1 METTPESS
9 LIEVFKTGEP
19 SKIQKRI
26 QENHSEGFETL
37 IITDFDAFL
46 EDDKIGLLNVLSFLY
61 DEDFDLEIPKW
72 ERDEFNYR
80 RLVITS
86 VIKKEIH
93 SKFKMKELNR
103 KWTKVVDPE
112 VELWRKTLTMLER
125 LHTLGFLPYPHPAIA
140 LLGLIKEK
148 ALLMCNFS
156 LTEYEIE
163 GINGREDAIAMW
175 KRQNR
180 QIQSLAINPFDAEDY
195 PHTWKILNIAQEV
208 ANTSDQFRKSYF
220 TPVVRARMTVVAR
233 IDKSQGKL
241 WYKGK
246 IIRQGKSVS
255 EIRKKEAHNTK
266 TQKSDFEMPS
276 S

>member
-1 METTPESS
+1 MMKPT
-9 LIEVFKTGEP
+9 
-19 SKIQKRI
+19 
-26 QENHSEGFETL
+26 NDSEFIAYDL
-37 IITDFDAFL
+37 AAFQQ
-46 EDDKIGLLNVLSFLY
+46 DDKAGLLDVLRFLY
-61 DEDFDLEIPKW
+61 DEDSDWEMPKS

-80 RLVITS
+80 RLVIARF
-86 VIKKEIH
+86 IQKEIN
-93 SKFKMKELNR
+93 SRFKMKELNR

-125 LHTLGFLPYPHPAIA
+125 LHTLGFLPRPHPHPVIA
-140 LLGLIKEK
+140 LLALIKEK

-163 GINGREDAIAMW
+163 GINGKEDAIAMW

-180 QIQSLAINPFDAEDY
+180 QIQAQEINPFGAEHY
-195 PHTWKILNIAQEV
+195 PHTWQILNVAQKV
-208 ANTSDQFRKSYF
+208 AEESNQFCRSYF

-233 IDKSQGKL
+233 IDDSQGKL
-241 WYKGK
+241 RYKGK

-255 EIRKKEAHNTK
+255 EIRKKEAHNTE
-266 TQKSDFEMPS
+266 TQKFDFEMPS